1 MCCRP
6 QGLPGSAMSS
16 DLPPVVSKSEVDHD
30 LVVEGEEAEVLVH
43 GEVGERVRGR
53 HEAEGG
59 HSRVGGEVEP
69 AEDAPSDDLRDEK
82 LVQGI
87 GRKQS
92 TAKSRT
98 GESPVPSP
106 EIVQV

>member
-1 MCCRP
+1 
-6 QGLPGSAMSS
+6 MSS
-16 DLPPVVSKSEVDHD
+16 DSPPVVSKSEVGRDRE
-30 LVVEGEEAEVLVH
+30 VQVEVLLH
-43 GEVGERVRGR
+43 GEVGELVGERK
-53 HEAEGG
+53 EAEGG
-59 HSRVGGEVEP
+59 DSRVGCEVEP

-82 LVQGI
+82 FVQGI

-106 EIVQV
+106 EIVHVKQTRGNTTYLSF

>member
-1 MCCRP
+1 
-6 QGLPGSAMSS
+6 MSS
-16 DLPPVVSKSEVDHD
+16 DSPPVVSKSEVGRDRE
-30 LVVEGEEAEVLVH
+30 VEGEVLLH
-43 GEVGERVRGR
+43 GAVGKLVGERQ
-53 HEAEGG
+53 EAEGG
-59 HSRVGGEVEP
+59 DSRVGCEVEP

-82 LVQGI
+82 FVQGI

-106 EIVQV
+106 EIVHVKQTWGNTTYLSF